1 MTVRIRMTNN
11 LPFLQLLLS
20 LCTTPHPSLNCLI
33 FVARISV
40 PAPSVTNHPRLEA
53 GVTLVTLVPPWLC
66 YLGAPSSHLHCL
78 LCALIGRVAGS
89 HWLDCQMTS
98 KKGFKLVE
106 TFVNPSHQLV
116 MELVSRKHAAVSSFV
131 RFKAFVPAQNDHQRQ
146 IPHSWR
152 DLAQPVCRDQFGTFC
167 SNIYFQKLFHWD
179 LII

>member
-1 MTVRIRMTNN
+1 MTNN

-33 FVARISV
+33 CVARIS
-40 PAPSVTNHPRLEA
+40 ASAASPSSLSDHWSLTNHPRLEA
-53 GVTLVTLVPPWLC
+53 GVTLVHCWC
-66 YLGAPSSHLHCL
+66 HLGQASSHLHCL

-89 HWLDCQMTS
+89 QWLDCQMTS

-116 MELVSRKHAAVSSFV
+116 MELVSRKHAAVSPFV